1 MVPSRTKIWVMTM
14 LETDWP
20 EGLEVDWE
28 RGFVAE
34 AGVADCDAA
43 GDAREILDPPPP
55 LVALGPPCVAKPAE
69 EGDWEAAEDA
79 ILAREGSWAEAACC
93 ACEGEKVAAAWL
105 AAGWVCGF
113 ADVEMGG
120 SRGCMET
127 CAWIPPG
134 AKTRR
139 TAGRG
144 ESATIESEAR
154 MCWPSGEERTRAAR
168 RGGGAARAGG
178 RRIGAVRWRQRVD
191 ERERWTLKR
200 SGWEGGWS
208 LRVRLWLWWSS
219 RHREVTGWIT

>member
-178 RRIGAVRWRQRVD
+178 QEDRGSTM
-191 ERERWTLKR
+191 ET
-200 SGWEGGWS
+200 EG
-208 LRVRLWLWWSS
+208 R
-219 RHREVTGWIT
+219 